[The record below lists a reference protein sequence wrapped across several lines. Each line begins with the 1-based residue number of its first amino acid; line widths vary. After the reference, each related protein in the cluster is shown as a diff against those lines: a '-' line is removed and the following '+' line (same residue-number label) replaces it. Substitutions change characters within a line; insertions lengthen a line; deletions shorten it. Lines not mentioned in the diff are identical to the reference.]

1 MKVVVDSSVAMA
13 IFFGEA
19 DAEDLDRKLS
29 IASERYMSPL
39 NWWEAKIQIYAR
51 TGQPGEE
58 LLNSW
63 FEKSGIEIVPIS
75 VSQTVI
81 AIDARKRYGG
91 RPARLN
97 MGDCFAYALAREM
110 DAALL
115 FKGDDFPATDVK
127 RVT

>member
-13 IFFGEA
+13 ILFGEA
-19 DAEDLDRKLS
+19 DAEDLDGKLS
-29 IASERYMSPL
+29 RASERYMSPV
-39 NWWEAKIQIYAR
+39 NWWETKIQIHAR

-58 LLNSW
+58 LLTSW
-63 FEKSGIEIVPIS
+63 FENAEIEIVPIS
-75 VSQTVI
+75 VAQAAI

-97 MGDCFAYALAREM
+97 MGDCFAYALAKEK

-115 FKGDDFPATDVK
+115 FKGDDFLATDVK